1 MKHNFL
7 IVSEDKIV
15 IDSKIS
21 KILSEISS
29 KEREIIKYDMAE
41 TTISSVIEELD
52 TYNFLSV
59 CKVVICY
66 NCTFIDKEPNKELKL
81 LKKYLENPSDN
92 YLVMISAA
100 ISDKKD
106 IKDLLSNNVEII
118 ESGISSEVLVK
129 NNLNGFI
136 MDNRTVKY
144 FVSYCLSNNEKILNE
159 LNKLKAY
166 KADDNNKTIT
176 IQDIEKIVLKEYDED
191 IFDLV
196 NAIARRDKN
205 NIFDI
210 YLRLIENER
219 DAVNII
225 ASISSQLRLLYSVK
239 VLKDDR
245 VSINEMATIIN
256 VKPRAISIALENCDN
271 FSYTKLLSL
280 LNELSEID
288 FKSKS
293 GKTSGN
299 TLFEMFLMS
308 V

>member
-92 YLVMISAA
+92 YLIMISAA